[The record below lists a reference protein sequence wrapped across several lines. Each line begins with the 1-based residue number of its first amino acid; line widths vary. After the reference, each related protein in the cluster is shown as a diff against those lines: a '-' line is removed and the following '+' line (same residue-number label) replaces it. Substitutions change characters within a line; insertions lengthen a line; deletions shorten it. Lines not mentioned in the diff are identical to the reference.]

1 MPDAHD
7 GSIAPLTRRPSRSC
21 FWLPWSA
28 LTGDTKAPEAPLR
41 KLFAWLL
48 AFELATVAALVV
60 YDLVLSPFA
69 EPWVLSGLSLVRV
82 LATLALAWRDC
93 RPLQVSLQD
102 DAQLQLEQLRAAER
116 TLASLPGRM
125 IVMLRVGWIGVFGV
139 ALTLAWFA
147 LVGTTRIGPVDLFY
161 GSMLALMTVFLFPSM
176 IRSLFGHAMRDSKL
190 WIHEQLRARGE
201 EPQYTHRSLEREVFA
216 FPMGIAASMC
226 FALVG
231 TVVHERADLVRAHSL
246 DELSWRAQLAS
257 SQQGQDELERAA
269 LEPGLRV
276 VASADELPSLLRSAL
291 GDGKGSLRVLDPRRD
306 RSMVALPLAEG
317 RWLLAEGETGA
328 DRELLL
334 GLLMLVLSTPLALA
348 SMGMASFAFSRAL
361 ARPVT
366 QLEQATRSL
375 ADEGDLRGFARLVP
389 ERSDELGRVAVNL
402 NRMVD
407 VFDELAAAAS
417 SVSEGDFSVE
427 LAGRGDL
434 PEAFR
439 AMVEQLHQLASQ
451 IRSTSADLARA
462 AAEIRA
468 STQHQERAVA
478 QQSGRVL
485 EVNETMRGL
494 AQASSSIDRS
504 AREVLANAEQALRT
518 NEVVV
523 GRIDALIDSSGRV
536 GELLEMV
543 REIADRS
550 DILALNG
557 ALEATRAGEGGHGFA
572 LVAAEMRRLA
582 ERVTHT
588 VAEVRERIVDIGAA
602 AAGAVNATGRSRE
615 IAESTAATAREI
627 SAVSAGQDQRTRDV
641 SQQVSEVD
649 AQMGNTVEAARQALS
664 ASEDLRHLALELE
677 RLTGRFKLRGDRGAE
692 SGAA

>member
-1 MPDAHD
+1 MGDA
-7 GSIAPLTRRPSRSC
+7 TR
-21 FWLPWSA
+21 
-28 LTGDTKAPEAPLR
+28 PEAPLR

-69 EPWVLSGLSLVRV
+69 EPSVLLGLSLLRV
-82 LATLALAWRDC
+82 LVTMALALRDSA
-93 RPLQVSLQD
+93 PLGVVQGE
-102 DAQLQLEQLRAAER
+102 AQLPLDQLRAAER

-125 IVMLRVGWIGVFGV
+125 IVLLRVGWTGVFV
-139 ALTLAWFA
+139 LALTLAWFA

-161 GSMLALMTVFLFPSM
+161 GSTLGLMTVFLFPSM
-176 IRSLFGHAMRDSKL
+176 IRSLFGHALRETKL
-190 WIHEQLRARGE
+190 WIHAKLREQGE
-201 EPQYTHRSLEREVFA
+201 EPLYTNRSLERELFA

-226 FALVG
+226 VALVG
-231 TVVHERADLVRAHSL
+231 TAIHERAELVRAHSL
-246 DELSWRAQLAS
+246 DELSWRAKLALS
-257 SQQGQDELERAA
+257 QGQAQ
-269 LEPGLRV
+269 LEPGLRI
-276 VASADELPSLLRSAL
+276 VASRVELPEQLREVPVDAQ
-291 GDGKGSLRVLDPRRD
+291 GSLRALDPRRD
-306 RSMVALPLAEG
+306 HSMVALPLAEG
-317 RWLLAEGETGA
+317 RWLLAEGDTEA

-334 GLLMLVLSTPLALA
+334 GLLMLLISTPLALA
-348 SMGMASFAFSRAL
+348 SMGMASFAHSRAL
-361 ARPVT
+361 ARPVA

-417 SVSEGDFSVE
+417 SVAKGDFSIE
-427 LAGRGDL
+427 LGGRGDL

-494 AQASSSIDRS
+494 ADASSTIDRS
-504 AREVLANAEQALRT
+504 AREVLTNAERALRT

-523 GRIDALIDSSGRV
+523 GKIDTLIESSGRV

-582 ERVTHT
+582 ERVTRT

-602 AAGAVNATGRSRE
+602 AAGAVSATGRSRE
-615 IAESTAATAREI
+615 IAESTAATARQI

-649 AQMGNTVEAARQALS
+649 AQMSSTVEAARQALT
-664 ASEDLRHLALELE
+664 ASEDLRRLALELE
-677 RLTGRFKLRGDRGAE
+677 ALTGRFKLRGDGEAE
-692 SGAA
+692 PGSA